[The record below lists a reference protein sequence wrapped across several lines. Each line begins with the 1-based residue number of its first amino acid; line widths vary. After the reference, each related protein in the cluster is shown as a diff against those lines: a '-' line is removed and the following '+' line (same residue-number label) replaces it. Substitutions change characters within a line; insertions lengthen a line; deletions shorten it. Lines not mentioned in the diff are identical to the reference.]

1 MLLTSTARDADSSS
15 TATGRQSSSPMIS
28 VFLITAG

>member
-1 MLLTSTARDADSSS
+1 LATRTARSADASS

>member
-1 MLLTSTARDADSSS
+1 MARDADARS